1 MAKAPTIDQH
11 AADIEYIK
19 KDIAEI
25 KDKLDKKYV
34 SHETFDLSIRSIN
47 DAVSW
52 IVKIAIF
59 FCISFTVFCMGT
71 NQMNEHYFVFIIFT
85 TQYFTQCIDNNP
97 IVITSQ
103 LKSCFTFTC
112 YYTMP
117 YVVPVT
123 PETLVA

>member
-1 MAKAPTIDQH
+1 MARQPSIDSH

-59 FCISFTVFCMGT
+59 
-71 NQMNEHYFVFIIFT
+71 
-85 TQYFTQCIDNNP
+85 
-97 IVITSQ
+97 VITPIYGAVIALLFKIFAQ
-103 LKSCFTFTC
+103 
-112 YYTMP
+112 
-117 YVVPVT
+117 
-123 PETLVA
+123 

>member
-59 FCISFTVFCMGT
+59 
-71 NQMNEHYFVFIIFT
+71 
-85 TQYFTQCIDNNP
+85 
-97 IVITSQ
+97 VITPIYGAVIALLFKIFAQ
-103 LKSCFTFTC
+103 
-112 YYTMP
+112 
-117 YVVPVT
+117 
-123 PETLVA
+123 

>member
-25 KDKLDKKYV
+25 KERLDKKYV

-59 FCISFTVFCMGT
+59 
-71 NQMNEHYFVFIIFT
+71 
-85 TQYFTQCIDNNP
+85 
-97 IVITSQ
+97 VITPIYGAVIALLFKIFAQ
-103 LKSCFTFTC
+103 
-112 YYTMP
+112 
-117 YVVPVT
+117 
-123 PETLVA
+123 

>member
-1 MAKAPTIDQH
+1 MARIPSIDSH

-52 IVKIAIF
+52 IVKIAIL
-59 FCISFTVFCMGT
+59 
-71 NQMNEHYFVFIIFT
+71 
-85 TQYFTQCIDNNP
+85 
-97 IVITSQ
+97 VITPIYGAVIALLFKIFAQ
-103 LKSCFTFTC
+103 
-112 YYTMP
+112 
-117 YVVPVT
+117 
-123 PETLVA
+123 